1 MAKPDPKPDSRITP
15 YKDDFAASYL
25 KDVVEAKNYGD
36 AIRHQ
41 VMMPVIPLH
50 KAPAAAS
57 MMDTQLI
64 LGAEFDI
71 YDIHNG
77 WAWGQEVQE
86 DSSKHSSGRSGGYV
100 GYVPNMALARTPE
113 APTHFISAVRAPVF
127 IKPDLKTAIRTTLP
141 LNAKVSVEG
150 SEGDYLKIPDMG
162 YVHRNHITA
171 IKQASDN
178 LGGDFVCAAEL
189 HLGLPYVWGGISPDG
204 VDCSGLVQTSLRAV
218 GQDAPRDADMQ
229 EAALGDLVAKDT
241 ELKRGDLI
249 FWKGHVGILRDA
261 NTLLHANAH
270 HMLVTSEPLSEAITR
285 IEKTTGAVT
294 SIKRLK

>member
-1 MAKPDPKPDSRITP
+1 VNKPDPKPDPRITP
-15 YKDDFAASYL
+15 YKADLAASHL

-50 KAPAAAS
+50 KTPANAS
-57 MMDTQLI
+57 MMDTQLL

-86 DSSKHSSGRSGGYV
+86 AGSKHSQGYV
-100 GYVPNMALARTPE
+100 GYVPNMALARGGSE
-113 APTHFISAVRAPVF
+113 PTHQISAIRAPVF
-127 IKPDLKTAIRTTLP
+127 IKPDLKTAIRTILP
-141 LNAKVSVEG
+141 LNAKVLVDEQ
-150 SEGDYLKIPDMG
+150 EGDYLRVPDTG
-162 YVHRNHITA
+162 YVHVNHIA
-171 IKQASDN
+171 KIENAS
-178 LGGDFVCAAEL
+178 GDFVIAAEL

-204 VDCSGLVQTSLRAV
+204 VDCSGLVQTALRAV
-218 GQDAPRDADMQ
+218 GKNALRDADMQ
-229 EAALGDLVAKDT
+229 EASLGKEIAKDA

-270 HMLVTSEPLSEAITR
+270 HMLVVSEPLKKAIAR
-285 IEKTTGAVT
+285 IEKSAGPVT
-294 SIKRLK
+294 SIRRI